1 MDARPREIL
10 WMRGHG
16 RFYGCAA
23 SEVEFRCSGRKI
35 LDSPAQPATRGSSS
49 SSSSTVVLR
58 LLLLLTR
65 GTSTAAASVKC
76 ALKLGTFL

>member
-35 LDSPAQPATRGSSS
+35 LDSPASRRREVVVVVVV
-49 SSSSTVVLR
+49 VVL
-58 LLLLLTR
+58 
-65 GTSTAAASVKC
+65 
-76 ALKLGTFL
+76 